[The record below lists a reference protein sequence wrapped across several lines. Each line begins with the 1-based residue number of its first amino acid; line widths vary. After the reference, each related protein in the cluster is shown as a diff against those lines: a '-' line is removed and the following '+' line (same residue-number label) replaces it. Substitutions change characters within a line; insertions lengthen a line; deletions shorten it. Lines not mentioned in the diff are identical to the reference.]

1 MRRAFQLRPY
11 QYDIVRF
18 IITHPR
24 CMVWAGMGMGKTIS
38 TLVALRYLL
47 DFKDAA
53 PILVI
58 APLRVA
64 RSTWPD
70 EIRESV
76 DLIHI
81 KHSLICGP
89 VEEREAALAADAD
102 VYITNFEQI
111 PWLVK
116 RYGRGWPFKT
126 IVVDEATRLKSFRL
140 HQGSRRARELGRVA
154 HLFCDRFIELTGT
167 PATNGLLDL
176 WGQAWFID
184 HGERLGRSMRQYE
197 MTYFRPQR
205 VGAEAFAVKWIPMPD
220 SDARIKKRL
229 SDVAITVNAEDWF
242 PIEKPI
248 ESTISVDL
256 PPPLAAKYKT
266 LADDF
271 FVQLAAGEIEAANAA
286 VKLGK
291 LLQFASGAVYADD
304 GKSWLPVHDQKIEAL
319 KSVIEEAGGEPVLV
333 AYQYRH
339 ELERILATFPAAREL
354 DKDPETIARWN
365 RGEIPILVAHPAACG
380 HGLNLQ
386 NGGRILVFFSL
397 GFNYEHYAQMIERI
411 GPTRQ
416 TQAGHPR
423 SVFIYYLVTRGTVD
437 GSVLQALRKKEKVL
451 DFILGRVKHEKG
463 NP

>member
-1 MRRAFQLRPY
+1 
-11 QYDIVRF
+11 
-18 IITHPR
+18 
-24 CMVWAGMGMGKTIS
+24 
-38 TLVALRYLL
+38 
-47 DFKDAA
+47 
-53 PILVI
+53 
-58 APLRVA
+58 
-64 RSTWPD
+64 
-70 EIRESV
+70 
-76 DLIHI
+76 
-81 KHSLICGP
+81 
-89 VEEREAALAADAD
+89 
-102 VYITNFEQI
+102 
-111 PWLVK
+111 
-116 RYGRGWPFKT
+116 
-126 IVVDEATRLKSFRL
+126 
-140 HQGSRRARELGRVA
+140 
-154 HLFCDRFIELTGT
+154 
-167 PATNGLLDL
+167 
-176 WGQAWFID
+176 
-184 HGERLGRSMRQYE
+184 MRQYE

-286 VKLGK
+286 IKLGK

-437 GSVLQALRKKEKVL
+437 GSVLQALRKKEKFL

>member
-38 TLVALRYLL
+38 TLFALRYLL
-47 DFKDAA
+47 DFEDAA

-140 HQGSRRARELGRVA
+140 RQGSRRARELGRVA

-184 HGERLGRSMRQYE
+184 HGERLGDPCASMR
-197 MTYFRPQR
+197 
-205 VGAEAFAVKWIPMPD
+205 
-220 SDARIKKRL
+220 
-229 SDVAITVNAEDWF
+229 
-242 PIEKPI
+242 
-248 ESTISVDL
+248 
-256 PPPLAAKYKT
+256 
-266 LADDF
+266 
-271 FVQLAAGEIEAANAA
+271 
-286 VKLGK
+286 
-291 LLQFASGAVYADD
+291 
-304 GKSWLPVHDQKIEAL
+304 
-319 KSVIEEAGGEPVLV
+319 
-333 AYQYRH
+333 
-339 ELERILATFPAAREL
+339 
-354 DKDPETIARWN
+354 
-365 RGEIPILVAHPAACG
+365 
-380 HGLNLQ
+380 
-386 NGGRILVFFSL
+386 
-397 GFNYEHYAQMIERI
+397 
-411 GPTRQ
+411 
-416 TQAGHPR
+416 
-423 SVFIYYLVTRGTVD
+423 
-437 GSVLQALRKKEKVL
+437 
-451 DFILGRVKHEKG
+451 
-463 NP
+463 